1 VRFGIQLLVNSPT
14 QLNVRDVARELVVDD
29 LPADVAVILVVVL
42 LEGDRVELGADVGL
56 ATLSTRT

>member
-1 VRFGIQLLVNSPT
+1 MIQLLVNSPT

-29 LPADVAVILVVVL
+29 LPADVAVVLVVVL